1 MLLPRQVIK
10 FNQLI
15 KQGFSSKEITTLSA
29 SLKLFPTPFKGI
41 YYIPSRDEREG
52 WFIEKPLSILTKSI
66 AAFLR
71 TDSFYYSC
79 TTAEEFWGIGWRP
92 SGINHIINE
101 KISTR
106 IDLKK
111 RIERNS
117 KKATYRAKKIARL
130 LSFYGEIL
138 VFHKIKSIKEAKVK
152 ETPYGRFASK
162 IQIKKDKKRFREKS

>member
-79 TTAEEFWGIGWRP
+79 ATAEEFWGISWHP
-92 SGINHIINE
+92 SGQVHVVNSIVSDH
-101 KISTR
+101 

-111 RIERNS
+111 RVERSIRKN
-117 KKATYRAKKIARL
+117 TYRAKKIAKL
-130 LSFYGEIL
+130 LSLYGNDII
-138 VFHKIKSIKEAKVK
+138 FHKVKSTVDAKIKQ
-152 ETPYGRFASK
+152 TPYGTFAHRS
-162 IQIKKDKKRFREKS
+162 QIRKDTKRFREKS